1 MPRSSASVFVTEI
14 ITAIFS
20 LKGIGFI
27 LTGELGVIHCLS
39 NSFSSRYHNYF
50 LELLQPS
57 TLSKGICIFVSWNKL
72 IIKAAIFSK
81 QYRLCWNNRSHLRQL
96 LFCRKVFL
104 RIPTCLE
111 QLRLSNNCFVV
122 TNTFS
127 NQLLLKD
134 EHFFNTATVRKS
146 FFSRISNYSKYVLFR
161 SRYFFR
167 TATF

>member
-57 TLSKGICIFVSWNKL
+57 TLSKGICIFVTLKF
-72 IIKAAIFSK
+72 AAIQLGQRTFFHRETNLLSK
-81 QYRLCWNNRSHLRQL
+81 QLYFPSNIDYVGIIAATWGSYSFAERFFSEYL
-96 LFCRKVFL
+96 LVWSSYVFL
-104 RIPTCLE
+104 I
-111 QLRLSNNCFVV
+111 
-122 TNTFS
+122 
-127 NQLLLKD
+127 
-134 EHFFNTATVRKS
+134 TAS
-146 FFSRISNYSKYVLFR
+146 W
-161 SRYFFR
+161 
-167 TATF
+167 